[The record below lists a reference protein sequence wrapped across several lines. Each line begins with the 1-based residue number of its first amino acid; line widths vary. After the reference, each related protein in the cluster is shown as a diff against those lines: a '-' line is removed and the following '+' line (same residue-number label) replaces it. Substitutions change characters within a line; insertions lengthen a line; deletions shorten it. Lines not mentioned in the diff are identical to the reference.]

1 MGVKKTLTDILYTL
15 LSILVM
21 IVLAIIF
28 FIIILFIIKFAAE
41 VVFGAGVLNADY
53 AVLSAVILTA
63 VSMFGGVK
71 YVE

>member
-1 MGVKKTLTDILYTL
+1 MSAVKTAKDILYAL

-28 FIIILFIIKFAAE
+28 FIIILFIIKFAADT
-41 VVFGAGVLNADY
+41 VFESVTLSADF

-63 VSMFGGVK
+63 VSMLGGAY